1 MKATPTLLCPVW
13 DRTVEADAE
22 RPATRCTIHRVIRR
36 GHISSGRVRTD
47 LLPMRRYRRASTT
60 APLALSPADGRLSV
74 RLHVIGEEG
83 TVGDCE
89 GCGIYVRLPH
99 APHRKVFACST
110 ACRMKRYQHHTV
122 ERSVTTCERCDQT
135 FTARRGA
142 HFCSSA
148 CRQSAYRN
156 RHLPGHD
163 GGL

>member
-36 GHISSGRVRTD
+36 GHISSGRVAPICYQCAGTD
-47 LLPMRRYRRASTT
+47 EHRAYNYLTR
-60 APLALSPADGRLSV
+60 PDGRLSV

-142 HFCSSA
+142 HCSSA